1 MVSDQLAESTQL
13 YFRGTESHSHSY
25 AKASK
30 FTGVPPHLKNFIA
43 AGVENRAQPGVVYR
57 NIKKFVTQPTKTHH
71 QKTSATK
78 NEAGKEA
85 FHCPLSKYHRFSVR
99 VVVIKRVDD

>member
-57 NIKKFVTQPTKTHH
+57 NIKKFVRLTKGLSP
-71 QKTSATK
+71 QK
-78 NEAGKEA
+78 A